1 MSRQNTKLV
10 KEIIETHFSGFVF
23 NDVHKDKKT
32 RRIKVMQNGFQYQDD
47 EYKQWDDA
55 IQQELKSNGIWYT
68 DAGFKHGESWRGDY
82 IYYSVVIEG

>member
-10 KEIIETHFSGFVF
+10 KEIIEKHFSGFVF

-32 RRIKVMQNGFQYQDD
+32 RRIKVMKNGFKYQED

-55 IQQELKSNGIWYT
+55 IQQELKSSGVWYT
-68 DAGFKHGESWRGDY
+68 DAGFKRGESWRGDY